1 MGDLWN
7 PFDKDNPVY
16 VQVAKRT
23 GQTRRKAQRQVLS
36 GIVIVAGLTVIAK
49 KQRLF
54 DTVFNGRRAYR
65 NYGINGMTAMR
76 HRLNHRK

>member
-16 VQVAKRT
+16 VEVARRT
-23 GQTRRKAQRQVLS
+23 RQTRRTAQMQVAAVLIGGALLIEAGRRQ
-36 GIVIVAGLTVIAK
+36 GLYNS
-49 KQRLF
+49 
-54 DTVFNGRRAYR
+54 VFSGRRAYR

>member
-16 VQVAKRT
+16 VTVAKK
-23 GQTRRKAQRQVLS
+23 TRQSRAKAQKQVVSVVVLAVLAVEI
-36 GIVIVAGLTVIAK
+36 GRRRGLYNS
-49 KQRLF
+49 
-54 DTVFNGRRAYR
+54 VFNGHRAYK

>member
-23 GQTRRKAQRQVLS
+23 RQTRRTAQMQVAAVLIGGALLIEAGRRQ
-36 GIVIVAGLTVIAK
+36 GLYNS
-49 KQRLF
+49 
-54 DTVFNGRRAYR
+54 VFSGRRAYR

>member
-16 VQVAKRT
+16 VEVARRT
-23 GQTRRKAQRQVLS
+23 RQTRRTAQMQVAAVLI
-36 GIVIVAGLTVIAK
+36 GGALLIEAGRREGLYNS
-49 KQRLF
+49 
-54 DTVFNGRRAYR
+54 VFNGRRAYR

>member
-36 GIVIVAGLTVIAK
+36 GLIIGAILIEAGRRRGLYNS
-49 KQRLF
+49 
-54 DTVFNGRRAYR
+54 VFNGRRAYR